1 MSGDKNRKKPGELVL
16 RTVSAVL
23 LAIPALYAT
32 WAGGLLFAAMCAIG
46 SALILYEYLGMVA
59 GALTVPFRIAAA
71 IATAATALLWVFGF
85 TGLALGVFAG
95 SVAVLLAWEF
105 AQLKSAWSAAGV
117 AYAALPFVALVADRG
132 LGQDGLILILLVFA
146 SVWGADT
153 FAYFSGRTIGGP
165 KLAPSISPKKTWA
178 GFIGGLVGAGVV
190 AYFVVWCF
198 DRQPSTGFWMFVALM
213 AIIGQAGDLLESSL
227 KRHFDIKDSGKII
240 PGHGGVLDRVDGLIT
255 VAVATWILGL
265 FLMKT
270 GDGTAALPTRVLDA
284 ILLP

>member
-1 MSGDKNRKKPGELVL
+1 MSGEKNRRKPGELML
-16 RTVSAVL
+16 RTISAVL

-32 WAGGLLFAAMCAIG
+32 WAGGLVFAAMCAIG

-59 GALTVPFRIAAA
+59 SALTVPFRVIAA
-71 IATAATALLWVFGF
+71 IATAVTALLWILGF
-85 TGLALGVFAG
+85 TGLALGFFAV
-95 SVAVLLAWEF
+95 SIAVLLVWEI

-132 LGQDGLILILLVFA
+132 PGQEGLILILLVFA
-146 SVWGADT
+146 CVWGADT

-178 GFIGGLVGAGVV
+178 GFVGGLVGAGVV
-190 AYFVVWCF
+190 AYFVLWCF
-198 DRQPSTGFWMFVALM
+198 DRQPATGFWVFVVVM

-265 FLMKT
+265 FLLKT
-270 GDGTAALPTRVLDA
+270 GDGTGALPTRVLGA